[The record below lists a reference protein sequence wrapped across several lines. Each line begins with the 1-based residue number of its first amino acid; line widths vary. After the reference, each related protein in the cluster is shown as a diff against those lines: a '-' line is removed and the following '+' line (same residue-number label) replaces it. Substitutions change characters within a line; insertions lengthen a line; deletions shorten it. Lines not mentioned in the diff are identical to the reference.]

1 MNVKH
6 QSWIPGNFKSVPDT
20 GRTAQHDVV
29 QHGWTPITTT
39 TSVLGVVFES
49 GVALAADTLTS
60 YGSMA
65 CFQNNPRIL
74 TVNQN
79 IIVAAAGEYSDYQFI
94 RDVVEDKVRTEKSLN
109 DGISMKPKALHTW
122 LSRVLY
128 NRRTK
133 MKPLWSTFLVAGVQN
148 DVPFLGEVDKLG
160 TAFVDEQI
168 ASGYGA
174 YLALP
179 LMRKAIDEKREKLN
193 SKLTK
198 DEAIDLL
205 KKCMEV
211 LYYRDARSHDKYQI
225 GIVTKD
231 SVEIQNLTLKP
242 RWEVA
247 KLVQGYE

>member
-1 MNVKH
+1 MLY
-6 QSWIPGNFKSVPDT
+6 Q
-20 GRTAQHDVV
+20 Q
-29 QHGWTPITTT
+29 
-39 TSVLGVVFES
+39 
-49 GVALAADTLTS
+49 
-60 YGSMA
+60 
-65 CFQNNPRIL
+65 
-74 TVNQN
+74 VNQN

-94 RDVVEDKVRTEKSLN
+94 RDVVEEKVRTEKSLN

-211 LYYRDARSHDKYQI
+211 LYYRYLNI
-225 GIVTKD
+225 I
-231 SVEIQNLTLKP
+231 
-242 RWEVA
+242 
-247 KLVQGYE
+247 

>member
-1 MNVKH
+1 LRL
-6 QSWIPGNFKSVPDT
+6 Q
-20 GRTAQHDVV
+20 
-29 QHGWTPITTT
+29 
-39 TSVLGVVFES
+39 
-49 GVALAADTLTS
+49 
-60 YGSMA
+60 
-65 CFQNNPRIL
+65 
-74 TVNQN
+74 VNKN
-79 IIVAAAGEYSDYQFI
+79 IILAAAGEYSDYQFI
-94 RDVVEDKVRTEKSLN
+94 RDAVQEKITNETSLN

-133 MKPLWSTFLVAGVQN
+133 MKPLWSTFLVAGIQN
-148 DVPFLGEVDKLG
+148 DEPFLGEIDKIG

-179 LMRKAIDEKREKLN
+179 LLRKTIDEKREKFN

-198 DEAIDLL
+198 NEAVELL

-211 LYYRDARSHDKYQI
+211 LYYRYLRIFFILQFMLKKYTHPSTFSVLHLRIIFHTKIVYRDARSLDKYQI

-231 SVEIQNLTLKP
+231 LVEVQDLTLKS
-242 RWEVA
+242 RWEIA

>member
-1 MNVKH
+1 MDIKH
-6 QSWIPGNFKSVPDT
+6 NNWIPGNFKSVPNT
-20 GRTAQHDVV
+20 GHTAHDIV

-39 TSVLGVVFES
+39 TSVLGVVFDS

-133 MKPLWSTFLVAGVQN
+133 MKPLWSTFLVAGIQN
-148 DVPFLGEVDKLG
+148 DVPFLGEIDKLG
-160 TAFVDEQI
+160 TAFIDDQI

-179 LMRKAIDEKREKLN
+179 LMRKAIDEKREKFN

-198 DEAIDLL
+198 DEAINLL
-205 KKCMEV
+205 KNCMEV

-225 GIVTKD
+225 GIITKD
-231 SVEIQNLTLKP
+231 SVEVQNLVLKP
-242 RWEVA
+242 RWEIA